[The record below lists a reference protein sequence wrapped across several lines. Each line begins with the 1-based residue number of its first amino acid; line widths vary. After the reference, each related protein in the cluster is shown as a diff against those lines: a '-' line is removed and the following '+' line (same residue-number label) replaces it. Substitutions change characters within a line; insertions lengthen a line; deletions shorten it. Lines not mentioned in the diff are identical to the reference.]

1 MTTELNPSEEKGRN
15 VEVKVHNS
23 SPDTVYA
30 IGVVGA
36 WIYYFSKASTTQEK
50 LKAFLKGLVW
60 PAILVKEMLAFF
72 HQE

>member
-1 MTTELNPSEEKGRN
+1 MTTELKPSEEKERK
-15 VEVKVHNS
+15 VEVKVQNT

-36 WIYYFSKASTTQEK
+36 WIYFFSKATNNQQR
-50 LKAFLKGLVW
+50 LKAFLKGIVW